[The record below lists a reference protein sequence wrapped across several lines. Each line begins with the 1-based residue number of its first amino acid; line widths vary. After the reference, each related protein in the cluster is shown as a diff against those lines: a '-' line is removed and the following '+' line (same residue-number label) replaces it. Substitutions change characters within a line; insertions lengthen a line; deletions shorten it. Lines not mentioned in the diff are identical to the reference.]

1 MRQIRTCAS
10 SEPSHKNNPSN
21 LSIKTNKA
29 DEIEQLDGYP
39 ALHVDQWVN
48 RDRYVPRY
56 NVAPRTHAP
65 VIRRA
70 QPEEPALVMHS
81 MRWGLVPHWSKA
93 EPPTLNTINAR
104 AENLEEGG
112 GMWASVKGRKRC
124 AVVAQGC
131 VYGPWLYTWSTVKN
145 IKKTRSYI
153 CISGTTNGSRRARS
167 ASHTSRGIKI
177 SGSCSS
183 PGCMTR

>member
-1 MRQIRTCAS
+1 MRQIRTCAP
-10 SEPSHKNNPSN
+10 SEPSHKNNPSDF
-21 LSIKTNKA
+21 SIKTNKA

-70 QPEEPALVMHS
+70 QLEEPALVMHS

-131 VYGPWLYTWSTVKN
+131 VYGPWLYTWSTVK
-145 IKKTRSYI
+145 KKQKKH
-153 CISGTTNGSRRARS
+153 A
-167 ASHTSRGIKI
+167 HTFVSQVLRMAQEG
-177 SGSCSS
+177 
-183 PGCMTR
+183 PTAHPTLYAA

>member
-1 MRQIRTCAS
+1 VREII
-10 SEPSHKNNPSN
+10 PSHFFLKNPSF
-21 LSIKTNKA
+21 LKKNKA
-29 DEIEQLDGYP
+29 GEVEQLDGYP
-39 ALHVDQWVN
+39 ALRVDEWVH

-70 QPEEPALVMHS
+70 QPGEPALVMHS

-112 GMWASVKGRKRC
+112 GMWGSVKGSKRC
-124 AVVAQGC
+124 IVVAQGC
-131 VYGPWLYTWSTVKN
+131 VHPSLPVLYIHSNT
-145 IKKTRSYI
+145 
-153 CISGTTNGSRRARS
+153 
-167 ASHTSRGIKI
+167 HTPELS
-177 SGSCSS
+177 
-183 PGCMTR
+183 